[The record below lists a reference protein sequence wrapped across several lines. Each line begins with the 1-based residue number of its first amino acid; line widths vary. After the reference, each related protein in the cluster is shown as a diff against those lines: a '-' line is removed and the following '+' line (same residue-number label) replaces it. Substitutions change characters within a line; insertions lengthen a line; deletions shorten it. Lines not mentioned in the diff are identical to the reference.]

1 MALTLVVSYDVS
13 RDDRRA
19 RLAALLQTWGD
30 RIQYSVFL
38 ISISDGDFEELLA
51 RVTDIINPGED
62 SVYFFR
68 QCQSCWEA
76 HREKGQANIEPETLY
91 WAVL

>member
-1 MALTLVVSYDVS
+1 MALTMVVSYDVT

-19 RLAALLQTWGD
+19 KLAALLQTWGD

-38 ISISDGDFEELLA
+38 LTLAPEDLDGLLA
-51 RVTDIINPGED
+51 RVRDLINPGED

-68 QCQSCWEA
+68 QCQTCWEA
-76 HREKGQANIEPETLY
+76 HHEVGQANLQPAPLY

>member
-1 MALTLVVSYDVS
+1 MALTMVVAYDVS

-38 ISISDGDFEELLA
+38 ISIAEEDLGELVE
-51 RVTDIINPGED
+51 RVSGIIEPRED
-62 SVYFFR
+62 SVCFLR
-68 QCQSCWEA
+68 QCKSCWEVR
-76 HREKGQANIEPETLY
+76 RELGQGQVQPDTLY
-91 WAVL
+91 WAAL